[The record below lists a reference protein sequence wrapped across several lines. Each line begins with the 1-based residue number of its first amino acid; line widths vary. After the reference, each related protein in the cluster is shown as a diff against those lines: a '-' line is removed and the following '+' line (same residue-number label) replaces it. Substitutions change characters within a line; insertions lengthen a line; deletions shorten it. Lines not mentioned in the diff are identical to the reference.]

1 MKLCFSLIVTQFNIQ
16 ISRDGFVSFSE
27 YARYVSS
34 RKFTER
40 DSKNVNAAEDY
51 PFIAPF
57 YYGGADLGS
66 TLTGNSLY
74 KGKIFY
80 NVLMKGNP
88 RGQRELREIGRNV
101 SSSIPGVS
109 SFDPTYALVITWE
122 KVTDQYNTGILKCTD
137 EPGRMCQVHDL
148 LFCIVHAIHLNTY
161 ISISITV
168 NSTFAQL
175 RSVL

>member
-1 MKLCFSLIVTQFNIQ
+1 MRLYFSLIVTQFNIQ

-109 SFDPTYALVITWE
+109 SFDPTYALVVTWE

-137 EPGRMCQVHDL
+137 EPGRMCQVHHL
-148 LFCIVHAIHLNTY
+148 LFCIVHAIHLNMY
-161 ISISITV
+161 KHFNYS
-168 NSTFAQL
+168 
-175 RSVL
+175 

>member
-1 MKLCFSLIVTQFNIQ
+1 MRLYFSLIVTQFNIQ

-80 NVLMKGNP
+80 NVLMKGNQ
-88 RGQRELREIGRNV
+88 GQRELREIGRNV

-109 SFDPTYALVITWE
+109 SFDPTYALVVTWE

-161 ISISITV
+161 KHFNYS
-168 NSTFAQL
+168 
-175 RSVL
+175 